1 MNFKVKNSTVVHSP
15 STKRVPAKTVLQV
28 AAVVAVSTDLAVNS
42 AVVVAAAVVM
52 IVAVVVAEV
61 AADAVTSVVA
71 NLHRLQLTKAS
82 GQNPGAFFFVTV
94 SFFESSKKRKFC
106 LTNCNFPIESFS
118 HCGCNSVGRVQP
130 CQG

>member
-28 AAVVAVSTDLAVNS
+28 AAVVVAVSTDLAVNS
-42 AVVVAAAVVM
+42 AVVAAAAVVM

-82 GQNPGAFFFVTV
+82 GQNPGAFFCYC
-94 SFFESSKKRKFC
+94 FFF
-106 LTNCNFPIESFS
+106 
-118 HCGCNSVGRVQP
+118 
-130 CQG
+130 